1 MTKPGELSDF
11 ARDETAL
18 LFFYALYSS
27 QNFIRPED
35 TIAGIAGGLPKN
47 ARLD

>member
-11 ARDETAL
+11 SRDETAL
-18 LFFYALYSS
+18 LFFHALYSS
-27 QNFIRPED
+27 QNFIRPGD
-35 TIAGIAGGLPKN
+35 TIAGISSCLPKN